1 MSFFVWSLIL
11 WMDGWNL
18 HVASTSLSLSL
29 FLSRPLSVSLT
40 LLYILLSLLVVVS
53 FCLLSVSVSFSVSID
68 RSCIRLL
75 SPLFSLLCFV
85 LGVWVRRCGLI
96 GSGER

>member
-1 MSFFVWSLIL
+1 MSPLL
-11 WMDGWNL
+11 
-18 HVASTSLSLSL
+18 LSLSPL
-29 FLSRPLSVSLT
+29 LSRPLSVSLT